1 LGVAGV
7 SVRGRYGRARTVPAH
22 ADSAGVRGA
31 RACVVRARQG
41 LIAVA
46 LFPTVHLLRDR
57 HGLLMNTYGRELPS
71 LNNEAGL

>member
-1 LGVAGV
+1 VQV
-7 SVRGRYGRARTVPAH
+7 H
-22 ADSAGVRGA
+22 ADGA
-31 RACVVRARQG
+31 RVRCGAGAGGAGTPG

>member
-1 LGVAGV
+1 MVL
-7 SVRGRYGRARTVPAH
+7 AH
-22 ADSAGVRGA
+22 ADGAGVRGA
-31 RACVVRARQG
+31 RVRGAGAPG

-46 LFPTVHLLRDR
+46 FFPTVHLLRDR